1 LTHLIFVRHGQTDG
15 NVEGRWQGWT
25 DTPLNELGKKQAAL
39 AARRLGD
46 LKGQIH
52 ALYSSPLSRAYQTA
66 QPIARSLGLPIRLVE
81 DLKEFHF
88 GEIESMTF
96 AEVADKFPEL
106 LARWDDR
113 YDLSFAYPG
122 GESRA
127 AFMRRLATAWDALIA
142 RHPED
147 TIVIVSHGGVL
158 RATMSH
164 FFPEETD
171 LWNNFIAGNCSLTY
185 IQMNGYH
192 TELVRLDDREHLQEL
207 EATVT

>member
-1 LTHLIFVRHGQTDG
+1 LTRLIFVRHGQTDG

-39 AARRLGD
+39 AARRLGE
-46 LKGQIH
+46 LRGQIH
-52 ALYSSPLSRAYQTA
+52 ALYSSPLSRACQTA
-66 QPIARSLGLPIRLVE
+66 QPIARSLDLPVHLVE

-96 AEVADKFPEL
+96 AEVADKFPQL
-106 LARWDDR
+106 LERRDDR

-122 GESRA
+122 GETREG
-127 AFMRRLATAWDALIA
+127 FMRRLATALDVLIA
-142 RHPED
+142 RHPEE

-164 FFPEETD
+164 LFPEETE
-171 LWNNFIAGNCSLTY
+171 LWTNFIAGNCSITY
-185 IQMNGYH
+185 IQVNGHH

-207 EATVT
+207 EITIT